1 MSDPVR
7 DARDQL
13 KRAGLNGS
21 DPDADLV
28 PDVIT
33 RSWRRSISSRV
44 SEDGPAQQTRE
55 IDPESIL
62 LRAAE
67 PVLDRWQ
74 HQLTDTGTTLFV
86 SDRAGSIVARRASD
100 RSAEK
105 SLDRANAAEGF
116 DYSEDVVG
124 TNGLGTA
131 IVEKGPVLIQGAH
144 HYNELLSDITCA
156 AAPLFTPTGSVI
168 GAVSLGGLTRVTN
181 PLMMSVTREIG
192 QQIEERLRASSR
204 PQDLALAMSF
214 MRYTNARRPTIVLDK
229 DSLLAN
235 TPGLP
240 YVSVSSH
247 VMLWELLNSRTWTD
261 GHPVRLQLAE
271 ARVEVVARRVVEGA
285 HTHFVAHFADLAPD
299 EVSVLDVPV
308 VTRSHR
314 PDGTAVVVV
323 DGPRGSGRATVAH
336 DRHGALRPRRALL
349 EISALPGVAWDQ
361 LRRQLDAGDD
371 VLLRRVEELSDV
383 EAGRL
388 GAVVREH
395 RAAVD
400 AGERSSVLFATIYSS
415 DAAGAVRDALA
426 QVDAAERTWPLAES
440 RERIPALVTEILE
453 RVDKDRRHTLSPA
466 AMQSLM
472 AWRWPGNVSELVE
485 VLADVVRNVRTSVIE
500 RKDLPARLQQAP
512 TGRRLTPMEEAER
525 DAILR
530 ALEESQGN
538 RSAAAS
544 RLGIGRTTL
553 YRKLR
558 QLGIE
563 SGEASL

>member
-13 KRAGLNGS
+13 KRSGLTGA

-116 DYSEDVVG
+116 DYSEEVVG

-181 PLMMSVTREIG
+181 PLLMSVTREIG

-247 VMLWELLNSRTWTD
+247 VMLWELLNSRAWID
-261 GHPVRLQLAE
+261 GHPVRLQLPE
-271 ARVEVVARRVVEGA
+271 AGVEVVARRVVEGA
-285 HTHFVAHFADLAPD
+285 HTHFVAHFADLAPE
-299 EVSVLDVPV
+299 EVSVFEPV
-308 VTRSHR
+308 ESKGHR
-314 PDGTAVVVV
+314 PVGTAVVVV
-323 DGPRGSGRATVAH
+323 DGPRGSGRAMVAR
-336 DRHGALRPRRALL
+336 DRHGVLRPGRALH

-361 LRRQLDAGDD
+361 LRRRLDAGDD

-388 GAVVREH
+388 GTVVREH
-395 RAAVD
+395 RAAVME
-400 AGERSSVLFATIYSS
+400 GERSSVLFATIHAS
-415 DAAGAVRDALA
+415 DAAGAVRDAVA
-426 QVDAAERTWPLAES
+426 QVDAVERTRPLSEN
-440 RERIPALVTEILE
+440 RERIPALVTDILE

-485 VLADVVRNVRTSVIE
+485 VLGGVVRDVRTSVIE

-525 DAILR
+525 DAIVR
-530 ALEESQGN
+530 ALEASHGN

-553 YRKLR
+553 YRKVR